1 MNMRELDSLVDKVMI
16 NEYKNEIKILKD
28 KNLNVVK
35 EIELLRK
42 EMEIFF

>member
-1 MNMRELDSLVDKVMI
+1 MEKEMNMRELDSLVDKVMI

-28 KNLNVVK
+28 INLNVVK

-42 EMEIFF
+42 

>member
-1 MNMRELDSLVDKVMI
+1 MRELDSLVDKVMI

>member
-28 KNLNVVK
+28 INLNVVK

-42 EMEIFF
+42 